1 MMIKI
6 KRYSDRSSK
15 ISFCLLH
22 RNGTTLSFRGR
33 RFTFFG
39 DYAHVGF
46 YLPNSSNK
54 IFHMAVHETPTLGF
68 LSARA
73 ELWPILMQD
82 SRRQQS
88 VAANVASAE
97 LPIDGGPRNA
107 WHASR
112 PHVLAALAVTAT
124 YCT

>member
-1 MMIKI
+1 MAQL
-6 KRYSDRSSK
+6 SVFVDDV
-15 ISFCLLH
+15 LLFSVTMLMLVSIC
-22 RNGTTLSFRGR
+22 RTV
-33 RFTFFG
+33 
-39 DYAHVGF
+39 VG
-46 YLPNSSNK
+46 PNK
-54 IFHMAVHETPTLGF
+54 ILHMAVHETPTLGF